1 MGASNCQLISY
12 IAPGAPATRRPATG
26 AEPFL
31 RPEIGFTPRW
41 YREALGIDF
50 SERWHTDPAYRK
62 ETVLR
67 MKDELKRRFPGTA
80 IGGIDR
86 TGEPADFLTG
96 TFGVCT
102 VAGIYGVPLVYS
114 KDNWPDSQRRYL
126 EPDEIDRLEPPDLD
140 ANPFFQRLMAQ
151 TDWIAASEGR
161 VEGFI
166 NFQGVLNNAHRL
178 RGEKLFLDLFDA
190 PDRCR
195 HLFDGVCTTMIEA
208 ARQLHRRQRQSGVDI
223 GFITVSN
230 CLVNMVS
237 PEQYRE
243 FLLPFDQR
251 LAEAFG
257 CIGVHNCAWTADP
270 YIEDYAKI
278 AHLGYIDMGLE
289 SDLARAKKLFA
300 RARRAIM
307 YKPTDLAN
315 KSLPEIQ
322 ADLERIARDY
332 APCDVV
338 VADIEAG
345 TSDQRVLEFLS
356 MCDRINSVQ

>member
-1 MGASNCQLISY
+1 MSTSACQLISY
-12 IAPGAPATRRPATG
+12 IAPAAPATRRPATG
-26 AEPFL
+26 DEPFV
-31 RPEIGFTPRW
+31 RPEIGFTPQW
-41 YREALGIDF
+41 YRQILGIDF

-62 ETVLR
+62 ETILR
-67 MKDELKRRFPGTA
+67 MKDELRRRFPGTA
-80 IGGIDR
+80 AGGIDR
-86 TGEPADFLTG
+86 PDEPSDLLTG

-102 VAGIYGVPLVYS
+102 VAGIYGLPLVYS

-126 EPDEIDRLEPPDLD
+126 TDDQIDRIEPPALD
-140 ANPFFQRLMAQ
+140 ANSFFQRLMAQ
-151 TDWIAASEGR
+151 VDWIAANDGR

-195 HLFDGVCTTMIEA
+195 RLFDCVCTTMIEA
-208 ARQLHRRQRQSGVDI
+208 AKRLHERQRETGVDVA
-223 GFITVSN
+223 FITISN

-237 PEQYRE
+237 PEQYRD

-251 LAEAFG
+251 LAEAFA

-289 SDLARAKKLFA
+289 SDLARAKRLFA
-300 RARRAIM
+300 RPRRAIM
-307 YKPTDLAN
+307 YKPTDLAD
-315 KSLPEIQ
+315 KPLEEIR
-322 ADLERIARDY
+322 ADLERIARHY

-345 TSDQRVLEFLS
+345 TPDERVLEFLS
-356 MCDRINSVQ
+356 ICDRINSVQ